1 MLMLQIGNLILRNT
15 CMEDVFKKVSGII
28 GVIMLFFLLS
38 SCKLSEIPF
47 IGDVKIDDID
57 NTSSIT
63 SEFEMNLSSIIE
75 NDLHNKFYV
84 NYPVEVETDLNKIK
98 IYIGCKSAA
107 NKNEIKSYILNKYCT
122 KNDEVILTNEAAD

>member
-1 MLMLQIGNLILRNT
+1 
-15 CMEDVFKKVSGII
+15 
-28 GVIMLFFLLS
+28 MLFFLLS
-38 SCKLSEIPF
+38 SCKHSEIPF